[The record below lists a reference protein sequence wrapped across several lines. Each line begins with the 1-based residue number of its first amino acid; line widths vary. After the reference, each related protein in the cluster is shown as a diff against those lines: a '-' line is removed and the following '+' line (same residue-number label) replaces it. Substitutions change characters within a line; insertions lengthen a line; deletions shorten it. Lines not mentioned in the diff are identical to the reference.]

1 MKLDEIAKIAGVSRT
16 TCSYVINGKAKQYR
30 ISEKTQEKVMA
41 VVRKY
46 NYKPDFAASS
56 LRAGTSRTMGLIIPD
71 LENSS
76 YAKLAKLLE
85 KNARKAGYQL
95 IITCSDDDPKTEMEL
110 AKILQSRRCECLL
123 TASVLDQNS
132 DFYIEIQN
140 SNLPVIALDRMLSD
154 EHFASVI
161 SEDLEGA
168 YQLTMSL
175 LESRPQHIALLGAG
189 KHIGIS
195 KERAQGF
202 MSALKKRDF
211 QGEVSQYYAT
221 HFDSH
226 EASAIVNTWIE
237 TNTIPEA
244 ILTTSYTLLEGLLDA
259 ISDKPELM
267 SSLEIATFGDNRLL
281 DFLPIKVNSLSQRFD
296 QIADSALELALNA
309 IAGRYRI
316 GIEVIPRTLIIR
328 AHV

>member
-95 IITCSDDDPKTEMEL
+95 IITCSDDDPETEMDL
-110 AKILQSRRCECLL
+110 AKILKSRRCECLL
-123 TASVLDQNS
+123 VASVLDQNS
-132 DFYIEIQN
+132 TFYVEIQN
-140 SNLPVIALDRMLSD
+140 AGLPIIALDRMLSD
-154 EHFASVI
+154 KHFASVI

-168 YQLTMSL
+168 YQLTLSL
-175 LESRPQHIALLGAG
+175 LESSPKNIALLGAG
-189 KHIGIS
+189 KNIGVS

-202 MSALKKRDF
+202 ISALKQWDF
-211 QGEVSQYYAT
+211 KGEVSQYYAT

-226 EASAIVNTWIE
+226 EATAIVNKWIE
-237 TNTIPEA
+237 NNTIPEA

-259 ISDKPELM
+259 VSDKPELM
-267 SSLEIATFGDNRLL
+267 ATLDMATFGDNRLL

-309 IAGRYRI
+309 ISGRYTACI
-316 GIEVIPRTLIIR
+316 KVIPRTLIIR
-328 AHV
+328 A